1 MNILSIE
8 TSCDETA
15 ISILKCSGDLE
26 NLEFKILGNSLMSQI
41 DIHKEYG
48 GVFPNLAKREH
59 SKNLTPLLEKTLN
72 ESGVGFKE
80 YKTEDGVL
88 RNMES
93 ILEREKQLYEDLLTF
108 LQKHQN
114 KKPDID
120 LIVVTEGPGLAPA
133 LWVGIS
139 FAKALGS
146 FWSIKVLGE
155 NHMKGHIASVL
166 EIKSKDDLEK
176 DDKSNKINF
185 PAIALLISGGHT
197 EIVYMESWTKYKILG
212 QTLDDAVGEAFDKT
226 ARMLGLPYP
235 GGPEVSKMAKIA
247 REENIEK
254 KIKLPRPMIKSD
266 DLNFSFS
273 GLKTAVLYTVEKNRL
288 TEEFIKDICREFE
301 DSVTEVLIHKT
312 RKALVQSNAKTLIV
326 GGGVISNLYIRE
338 NLEKMIK
345 NEFPEITLKIASK
358 NLTTDNAVMIA
369 VAGYISFI
377 SGKTESL
384 EIKALGNLKI
394 DKGF

>member
-15 ISILKCSGDLE
+15 ISIVKASGDLLNPSFE
-26 NLEFKILGNSLMSQI
+26 LLANALFSQI
-41 DIHKEYG
+41 ELHKQYG

-59 SKNLTPLLEKTLN
+59 SKNLVPLLEKVLN
-72 ESGVGFKE
+72 ESNISMTLNKSCDFEKIKE
-80 YKTEDGVL
+80 TL
-88 RNMES
+88 S
-93 ILEREKQLYEDLLTF
+93 REVELYEKLFDF
-108 LQKHQN
+108 LKTLNN

-139 FAKALGS
+139 FAKALS
-146 FWSIKVLGE
+146 LAWNIKVLGE
-155 NHMKGHIASVL
+155 NHMKGHIVSAL
-166 EIKSKDDLEK
+166 EIK
-176 DDKSNKINF
+176 DKKSDKEEETNKIDF

-197 EIVYMESWTKYKILG
+197 EIVHMQNWAEYKILG
-212 QTLDDAVGEAFDKT
+212 QTLDDAVGEAFDKV
-226 ARMLGLPYP
+226 ARMLGMPYP

-273 GLKTAVLYTVEKNRL
+273 GLKTAVLYTVEKNHL
-288 TEEFIKDICREFE
+288 TQEFIKDICREFE
-301 DSVTEVLIHKT
+301 ESVTEVLIYKIE
-312 RKALVQSNAKTLIV
+312 KALVKSDAKTLIV
-326 GGGVISNLYIRE
+326 GGGVISNTYIRE
-338 NLEKMIK
+338 NLERTIK
-345 NEFPEITLKIASK
+345 DKFPNVKLKIAQK

-369 VAGYISFI
+369 MAGYISFI
-377 SGKTESL
+377 SGKNISS
-384 EIKALGNLKI
+384 EIKAVGNLKI
-394 DKGF
+394 DR